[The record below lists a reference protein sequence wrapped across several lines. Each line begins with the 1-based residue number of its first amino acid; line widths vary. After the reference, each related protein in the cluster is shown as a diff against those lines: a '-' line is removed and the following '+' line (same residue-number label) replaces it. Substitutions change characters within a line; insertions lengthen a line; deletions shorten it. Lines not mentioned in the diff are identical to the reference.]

1 MIIMIIILILMMITK
16 ITTIIMISIL
26 ILMIKAKCDDEC
38 MMTWWWSTWTQN
50 SAKQGHCTMPDNEQA
65 NMIFCG
71 KSLSFKAFYSLVN
84 LQWKPLSSEDIEFW
98 IHFKID
104 VNCQKQS
111 IWGNYCPVTSQQ
123 VQFSFVNFV
132 SPLKNQKSLLIL
144 PDFDNILFDFP
155 TFPEFCSLYI
165 WATQGFDA

>member
-1 MIIMIIILILMMITK
+1 MPENENASTVFRGNSLCFKVLYPLVKFAM
-16 ITTIIMISIL
+16 
-26 ILMIKAKCDDEC
+26 KA
-38 MMTWWWSTWTQN
+38 T
-50 SAKQGHCTMPDNEQA
+50 
-65 NMIFCG
+65 
-71 KSLSFKAFYSLVN
+71 
-84 LQWKPLSSEDIEFW
+84 SSEDIEFW
-98 IHFKID
+98 IHFKFD

-132 SPLKNQKSLLIL
+132 SPSKNQKSLLIL
-144 PDFDNILFDFP
+144 PNFDNILFDFP